1 MTCRS
6 QSRVKRI
13 SPSLIIAAAL
23 LFTAACATT
32 PARPPAPISSG
43 GERVEPGTVP
53 VETVET
59 DVTGAETG
67 ENTDEV
73 VEVAET
79 VDQRDS
85 GFTPPHMAGRDVK
98 RAAVLLPFSHPNAR
112 VRADAESLLAGVE
125 LAMFNRGEETFLI
138 LPKDT
143 AGVRST
149 AQAKTREALEE
160 GADIIIG
167 PLFSNNIQV
176 ARDEARSENVPVIG
190 FSARPEAGGGGS
202 YLIGLAPEE
211 EVARVVETAA
221 RRGARQYAYLG
232 PDDSYGRRV
241 EQALQ
246 TAAARNGGR
255 VISSAFYTP
264 SNDAP
269 IEEAKQVASAIN
281 ALGERPEG
289 EIAVLIPEEGV
300 KLRSVA
306 PLLPYYEVD
315 VRRVQMLGTGRW
327 NDPAVWREPT
337 LIGGLFAAPD
347 PQNLTQFEQ
356 SFERIYRSKPSR
368 LASIGYDAGALA
380 AALSSVENGLSHAG
394 VASRDGFQGVN
405 GLFRFRRD
413 GTAERSLSVLEIDA
427 REGAVPI
434 ELGAETF
441 DPPVG

>member
-1 MTCRS
+1 MVTDPVTVEDS
-6 QSRVKRI
+6 DAGVE
-13 SPSLIIAAAL
+13 
-23 LFTAACATT
+23 TADTT
-32 PARPPAPISSG
+32 
-43 GERVEPGTVP
+43 GTVQ
-53 VETVET
+53 T
-59 DVTGAETG
+59 
-67 ENTDEV
+67 
-73 VEVAET
+73 
-79 VDQRDS
+79 RDN

-112 VRADAESLLAGVE
+112 VRADAESLLAGIE
-125 LAMFNRGEETFLI
+125 LAMFNRGEENFMI

-149 AQAKTREALEE
+149 AQAKAREALTE

-167 PLFSNNIQV
+167 PLFSNNIQTV
-176 ARDEARSENVPVIG
+176 RDEVRREQVPVIG
-190 FSARPEAGGGGS
+190 FSARPEAGGGGA

-211 EVARVVETAA
+211 EVFRVVEAAA
-221 RRGARQYAYLG
+221 RRGALQYAYLG

-255 VISSAFYTP
+255 VISSAFYAA

-269 IEEAKQVASAIN
+269 VEEAKQVASAIN

-300 KLRSVA
+300 KLRAVA

-347 PQNLTQFEQ
+347 PANLTQFEQ
-356 SFERIYRSKPSR
+356 SFERIYRAKPSR

-380 AALSSVENGLSHAG
+380 AALSSVDNGLSYAG
-394 VASRDGFQGVN
+394 ISDRDGFQGVN
-405 GLFRFRRD
+405 GLFRFRTD
-413 GTAERSLSVLEIDA
+413 GTAQRSLSLLEIDA
-427 REGAVPI
+427 RDGAVPV

-441 DPPVG
+441 DPTVG

>member
-1 MTCRS
+1 M
-6 QSRVKRI
+6 V
-13 SPSLIIAAAL
+13 AAL

-59 DVTGAETG
+59 DVADPEDG
-67 ENTDEV
+67 EVTDQVGEV
-73 VEVAET
+73 VET
-79 VDQRDS
+79 VDQRNR

-112 VRADAESLLAGVE
+112 VRADAESLLAGIE
-125 LAMFNRGEETFLI
+125 LAMFNRGEERFLI

-149 AQAKTREALEE
+149 AQAKAQEALVE

-176 ARDEARSENVPVIG
+176 TRDEVRSENIPVIG

-211 EVARVVETAA
+211 EVARVVEAAA

-246 TAAARNGGR
+246 TAAARNGGL
-255 VISSAFYTP
+255 VISSAFYAP

-300 KLRSVA
+300 KLRAVA

-315 VRRVQMLGTGRW
+315 VRRIQMLGTGRW

-347 PQNLTQFEQ
+347 PANLTQFEQ
-356 SFERIYRSKPSR
+356 SFERIYRTKPSR

-394 VASRDGFQGVN
+394 VANRDGFQGVN
-405 GLFRFRRD
+405 GLFRFRAD
-413 GTAERSLSVLEIDA
+413 GTAERSLSLLEIDA
-427 REGAVPI
+427 RDGAVPV